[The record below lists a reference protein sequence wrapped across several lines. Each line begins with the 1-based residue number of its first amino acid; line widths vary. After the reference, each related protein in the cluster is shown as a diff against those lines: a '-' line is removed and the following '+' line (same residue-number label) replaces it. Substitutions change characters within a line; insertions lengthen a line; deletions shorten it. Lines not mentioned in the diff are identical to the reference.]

1 VTNLESGYY
10 RLTELGR
17 VPIATKGMLLRPMMI
32 GFFALSAVYVGG
44 CSDVEEAVNKG
55 GDTPCSDYL
64 EDDAD
69 DRRVTVTKFLKEDG
83 NGNEPAGT
91 AVDAAIIAIDLLC
104 SAQQNADTPIK
115 DADLAGILT
124 PK

>member
-1 VTNLESGYY
+1 MV
-10 RLTELGR
+10 
-17 VPIATKGMLLRPMMI
+17 LRPMMI
-32 GFFALSAVYVGG
+32 GFFALSAVFAGG

-115 DADLAGILT
+115 DADLTGILT